1 MNIVMTVNSSNFVD
15 EFQKCNRRNAS
26 MFRLVDV
33 DVVFDDFE
41 SEHLLGKWYVDFG
54 QVDGFGSKKGLT
66 EHLIRAYKK
75 QGKKVMYLTVWPSE
89 KMSAE

>member
-1 MNIVMTVNSSNFVD
+1 MNIVMNVNSTTFVD
-15 EFQKCNRRNAS
+15 EFQKYNRGNAS

-41 SEHLLGKWYVDFG
+41 SEHLPSKWYVDFG

-66 EHLIRAYKK
+66 EHLIKAYKK
-75 QGKKVMYLTVWPSE
+75 QGKKVMYLTVWPIE
-89 KMSAE
+89 KMASE

>member
-1 MNIVMTVNSSNFVD
+1 MNIVMNVNSSSFVD
-15 EFQKCNRRNAS
+15 QFQKYNRRNAS

-41 SEHLLGKWYVDFG
+41 SEHLPSKWYVDFG
-54 QVDGFGSKKGLT
+54 QVDGSGSEKGLT
-66 EHLIRAYKK
+66 EHLIKAYKK
-75 QGKKVMYLTVWPSE
+75 QGKKVMYLTVWPIK